1 MISPAAGRGASR
13 LDPLPRL
20 PLGLATLANGHLAV
34 GRRLEAAHRT
44 VLECARCLVPPP
56 LLIALL
62 AVAAVDAQLAALQRR
77 LEAVVD
83 VSIVRIQ
90 NQLVILCHV
99 KYLRVA
105 LGPLPTVTPHHL
117 GTTGRTWVHACSVL
131 CAPEHPS
138 EFGVGQHI
146 HPAFRVDLLQKPIE
160 TFALVLLANG
170 NHLRDI
176 TRALARVRQ
185 ELLHQVLVLFVHPH
199 FDCTP
204 LVLVGGGR
212 PFPPAVLAHATPHV
226 TDPRAAHKFNRPAA
240 LPYAEPNLDVLAAP
254 V

>member
-1 MISPAAGRGASR
+1 MPRSTATLDCPFGGGSRRCSACRPAAAPRGWRRARRRVSPKSRRGATVDVTAVCEVR
-13 LDPLPRL
+13 RKVLP
-20 PLGLATLANGHLAV
+20 
-34 GRRLEAAHRT
+34 
-44 VLECARCLVPPP
+44 VP
-56 LLIALL
+56 
-62 AVAAVDAQLAALQRR
+62 
-77 LEAVVD
+77 VVD